1 MKNWTP
7 RLRPSVSVRR
17 RKSGS
22 KRGKDP
28 RWYEYRVV
36 VFAGLCCLVLLS
48 FSVAWAA
55 FALSPGLQRGA
66 ENELR
71 YLRAARRESGELQSL
86 APATA
91 AVNISVSNATVPV
104 RWPMRPR
111 DARGV
116 VDHVL
121 DHSLRVPQRLD
132 AFETRLERY
141 AVNLRI
147 LQERTL
153 TLHTSVE
160 RQMSSLEKRWAGNV
174 TDTSATMAMFGTKLE
189 RIDHNVTALSG
200 PIQRAMHDYVKLTKE
215 RTTELIKRRVELET
229 APFETRI
236 DALEALFEKIEQRSA
251 QSRAAAAKKSRGS
264 GYWGR

>member
-1 MKNWTP
+1 MKSW
-7 RLRPSVSVRR
+7 RPPIHTGARR
-17 RKSGS
+17 RRGSGS

-28 RWYEYRVV
+28 RWYEYRVAI
-36 VFAGLCCLVLLS
+36 FAGLCCLVLLS

-55 FALSPGLQRGA
+55 FALSPGLQREA

-71 YLRAARRESGELQSL
+71 YLRAARRESGELPSL
-86 APATA
+86 APVIT
-91 AVNISVSNATVPV
+91 AVNISRSNAALPA
-104 RWPMRPR
+104 RWPIRPR
-111 DARGV
+111 DARAV
-116 VDHVL
+116 VDRVL

-132 AFETRLERY
+132 SFETKLERY

-153 TLHTSVE
+153 TLHASVE

-174 TDTSATMAMFGTKLE
+174 TQTNATMATFGAKLE

-215 RTTELIKRRVELET
+215 RTAELIKRRVALET

-236 DALEALFEKIEQRSA
+236 DALEALFENIEQRSA
-251 QSRAAAAKKSRGS
+251 QSRAAAAAKSRGA
-264 GYWGR
+264 GYWGRR